1 MSDNFHSIRHCRGR
15 GSATLISTPYEGGR
29 VVECDLV
36 QCSHCAYQRKW
47 VPGSGRKWGWCGR
60 CHGFLC
66 GRPACNARGCV
77 TMEQELDL
85 IERGVQWGDIRQE
98 LVPVKILVP
107 AAPPK

>member
-1 MSDNFHSIRHCRGR
+1 MSDNYHSIRHCRGR

-29 VVECDLV
+29 EVQADMV
-36 QCSHCAYQRKW
+36 QCSHCGYNWRY
-47 VPGSGRKWGWCGR
+47 VPGSGRRRGWCWR
-60 CHGFLC
+60 CNGLCC
-66 GRPACNARGCV
+66 GRKVCNARGCV